1 MSKITHDFKS
11 SGTIF
16 KVTGHIFDTCV
27 SFSIF
32 SESLDP
38 LVAKMVKVSKEH
50 LDWNKWIQ
58 PKNGFSNFTTTTNFY
73 EQSSGDEWNLEI
85 ISPVFC

>member
-38 LVAKMVKVSKEH
+38 LVAKMVTVSREH
-50 LDWNKWIQ
+50 LETNDLSI
-58 PKNGFSNFTTTTNFY
+58 PKNHKTVCRTLQQQQTSMSNQVVT
-73 EQSSGDEWNLEI
+73 SEI
-85 ISPVFC
+85 GK